1 MIGKKCFVSF
11 FLFFFFFFDRETY
24 STECGPSQ
32 KARAALGDTHSID
45 KCVSHHRR

>member
-1 MIGKKCFVSF
+1 MIGKKCFVSIF
-11 FLFFFFFFDRETY
+11 FIFFKRETH

-32 KARAALGDTHSID
+32 KARAALVDTHSID